1 MSAPLRQS
9 PGQESPDMEQ
19 RIRSLVEE
27 GRILEA
33 RDLLKTAGDQVPAES
48 NLRRI
53 LGSPRVSKS
62 DILDVDR
69 SPEFRWLKKHAEE
82 YQGQW
87 VALVEEN
94 LVASSATLKELLD
107 QLDGLRFERQPLL
120 HHLV

>member
-1 MSAPLRQS
+1 
-9 PGQESPDMEQ
+9 MEEQ
-19 RIRSLVEE
+19 IRSLVEE

-53 LGSPRVSKS
+53 LGPPRVSKS

-120 HHLV
+120 HHLI